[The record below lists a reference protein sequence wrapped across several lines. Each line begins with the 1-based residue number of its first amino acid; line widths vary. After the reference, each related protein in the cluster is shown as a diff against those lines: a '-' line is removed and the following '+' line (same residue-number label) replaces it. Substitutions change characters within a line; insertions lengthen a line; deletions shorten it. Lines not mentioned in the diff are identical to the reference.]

1 MYKQTYE
8 AAIKHFRICA
18 SMKKVGFNQTYFA
31 YYVTYHI
38 SKVLKYTNPK
48 AHWVKKATKL
58 EKNVHKTSQK
68 LQIAKNCFTNCPTNR
83 QNSPQRCILPVSF
96 PVDLLTWQ

>member
-48 AHWVKKATKL
+48 AH
-58 EKNVHKTSQK
+58 
-68 LQIAKNCFTNCPTNR
+68 
-83 QNSPQRCILPVSF
+83 
-96 PVDLLTWQ
+96 